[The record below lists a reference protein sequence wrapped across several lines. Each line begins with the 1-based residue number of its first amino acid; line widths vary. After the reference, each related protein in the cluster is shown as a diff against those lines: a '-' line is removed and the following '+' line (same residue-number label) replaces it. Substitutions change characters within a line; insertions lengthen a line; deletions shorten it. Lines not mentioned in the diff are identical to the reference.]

1 MNQILIEKLDTVERC
16 AERIRQTWSK
26 PSGLAFEIDFDKQD
40 VITLNLQRLFE
51 SLTDICKHLVRERR
65 LGLPRDNAHAI
76 ELLAQASLVDEAAK
90 NLLKGCNGMRNII
103 VHRYRSVDLDKLA
116 TVVEND
122 LAAIIDTARLLAQR
136 EERS

>member
-26 PSGLAFEIDFDKQD
+26 PSGLAFEIDFDK
-40 VITLNLQRLFE
+40 
-51 SLTDICKHLVRERR
+51 
-65 LGLPRDNAHAI
+65 
-76 ELLAQASLVDEAAK
+76 
-90 NLLKGCNGMRNII
+90 
-103 VHRYRSVDLDKLA
+103 LA